1 MDKSEYRPQQRAGL
15 IVWLLA
21 QGVRLSTAEVAWR
34 TARSPSAALA
44 MLNGL
49 AAVVP
54 LVQDDAGRWALCDG
68 AGEMRS
74 ELKNRGGAV
83 VE

>member
-1 MDKSEYRPQQRAGL
+1 MEKSEYRPQQRAGL

-21 QGVRLSTAEVAWR
+21 QGVRLSTAEVARR
-34 TARSPSAALA
+34 TARSSSAARA

-54 LVQDDAGRWALCDG
+54 LVQDAQGRWALCDG
-68 AGEMRS
+68 DGQMRPM
-74 ELKNRGGAV
+74 LKNRGGAV